1 MEDHP
6 NSTTGTDG
14 LPGPSVALTPT
25 PDSAVPVV
33 PGDATRRSP
42 RKKEPKPEPHSP
54 IRGIRASPVVGGGWD
69 VEYNWRVYRFLL
81 DDGRTVDVSAI
92 TNDSY
97 LASAILQW
105 MEAKRICGVAEIAES
120 HDE

>member
-1 MEDHP
+1 
-6 NSTTGTDG
+6 
-14 LPGPSVALTPT
+14 
-25 PDSAVPVV
+25 
-33 PGDATRRSP
+33 
-42 RKKEPKPEPHSP
+42 
-54 IRGIRASPVVGGGWD
+54 VGGGWD